1 MDGAS
6 LALCFSFLRARAL
19 SAGLFTLQRQSR
31 AAAWS
36 LSSPAQRQLSH
47 RNPSHRSPSKQ
58 CILISVCLFSCRT
71 RRRDFRKNLWVQSAQ
86 YKFTPMKSG
95 MTQNFGCVVEKEFW
109 ILIANFQ
116 GNCCNES
123 WTLVL
128 TLAISGRDVILYRT
142 ACMISK
148 QDKNLE
154 TMEEFGTY

>member
-1 MDGAS
+1 MEHHWHLAFHFWEPGLCLLDSS
-6 LALCFSFLRARAL
+6 LSKDSQGQQL
-19 SAGLFTLQRQSR
+19 G
-31 AAAWS
+31 S
-36 LSSPAQRQLSH
+36 LSSPLQRQFSH
-47 RNPSHRSPSKQ
+47 RNPSHCSPSKQ
-58 CILISVCLFSCRT
+58 CILISVCLLFCRT
-71 RRRDFRKNLWVQSAQ
+71 RRRDFRKNPWMQTAQ

-128 TLAISGRDVILYRT
+128 TLAISGRDVVLYRT

-154 TMEEFGTY
+154 TMKEFGTY